1 MFLLDVLVNPLVL
14 LLIPETAIP
23 IAIVI
28 AFIIILTIII
38 KKRRRR

>member
-14 LLIPETAIP
+14 LLIPEIAIP
-23 IAIVI
+23 VAIIIAL
-28 AFIIILTIII
+28 IIILSVII